1 MASRLK
7 SAGLGIVS
15 PREGSYTEAVL
26 RPRGERRM
34 LRPTL
39 RRLLCSPLAIACVA
53 LLFRLIFL
61 YLAWRIPG
69 GLTDAVGPYGYE
81 VGRVAKSIVE
91 GKGFSSP
98 LPFFETGPTAWLCP
112 IYPYIVAAIFKV
124 WGIYTVKSHVILQAL
139 NCLFSALTIFPIY
152 AIAKRSFGAGAAVLA
167 AWLWVFL
174 PSAWHM
180 PIQYVWDTTL
190 SALWFALIFWA
201 TLAIRERRTLLE
213 WAGYGALW
221 AIGALINASFLSVFP
236 FLFVWLAWETRKQP
250 SRGRS
255 IAIALVVFGLG
266 ITPWTVRNY
275 QAFGKLIPLR
285 NNAGIMLWHGN
296 NPIAPGLDSFSLA
309 PFLYQPEAD
318 DYKRLGEVAYMEKKQ
333 GEAIAFIRSHPA
345 ETLGLFFHR
354 FWTNWFSVTD
364 RPNASWRGSPRYVK
378 AYFFLN
384 AAMILSSWLGA
395 GLALRTG
402 NRDAAAYLIVLLF
415 YPLVYYVTATLLR
428 YRFPIDPLLT
438 ILAVYGGSA
447 MLLLGR
453 GEKLESRAPILKF
466 IEPVTP
472 AHPIQRGE

>member
-1 MASRLK
+1 V
-7 SAGLGIVS
+7 GLGIV
-15 PREGSYTEAVL
+15 RLWEGRYTEAVL
-26 RPRGERRM
+26 RPQGERRM
-34 LRPTL
+34 LRPTP
-39 RRLLCSPLAIACVA
+39 RRLLCSPIIIVCVA
-53 LLFRLIFL
+53 LLFRLILL
-61 YLAWRIPG
+61 YLAWHRPG
-69 GLTDAVGPYGYE
+69 GLPDAVGPYGYE

-98 LPFFETGPTAWLCP
+98 LPLVETGPTAWLCP
-112 IYPYIVAAIFKV
+112 IYPYFVAAIFKV
-124 WGIYTVKSHVILQAL
+124 WGTYTTQSHVILQGL

-152 AIAKRSFGAGAAVLA
+152 AIAKRSFGAGVAVLA

-190 SALWFALIFWA
+190 SALWFALIFWG
-201 TLAIRERRTLLE
+201 TLAMSEQRSMIE

-221 AIGALINASFLSVFP
+221 AIGTLINASFLSVFP
-236 FLFVWLAWETRKQP
+236 FLLLWLAWETRKQP
-250 SRGRS
+250 SWLRS

-266 ITPWTVRNY
+266 VTPWTVRNY
-275 QAFGKLIPLR
+275 RAFGKLIPLR

-296 NPIAPGLDSFSLA
+296 NPIAPGLDSYAMA

-318 DYKRLGEVAYMEKKQ
+318 DYKRLGEVAYMDKKQ
-333 GEAIAFIRSHPA
+333 SEAIAFIRSHPA
-345 ETLGLFFHR
+345 ETFGLFFRR

-364 RPNASWRGSPRYVK
+364 RPNSSWSADPPYVK

-384 AAMILSSWLGA
+384 ALMILSAWSGV

-402 NRDAAAYLIVLLF
+402 NRDAVPYLIVLLF

-447 MLLLGR
+447 MLVWSR
-453 GEKLESRAPILKF
+453 GETVESQAAILDF
-466 IEPVTP
+466 AEPVTP
-472 AHPIQRGE
+472 VHPIQRGE